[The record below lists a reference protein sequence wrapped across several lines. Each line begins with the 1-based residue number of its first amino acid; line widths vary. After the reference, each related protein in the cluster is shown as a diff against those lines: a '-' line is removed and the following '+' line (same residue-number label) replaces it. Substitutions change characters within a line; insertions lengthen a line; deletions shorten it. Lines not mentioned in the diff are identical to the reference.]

1 MYAADPAPDSTFI
14 SRAAAASLM
23 AVSGTSATRRS
34 SGAVS
39 LGVPTFT
46 SCGLYPIGGLNTG
59 FGLHVRVKSQSAA
72 DDQVTNQIIND
83 LTIQAATVNG
93 SGSQTANLI
102 LTRAIFHMGIPVA
115 PKNVFPSNIE
125 GLPTWYQLRVT
136 PQGHMAR
143 RDQVDILIAFNP
155 ATWHQDLRTVRPGG
169 VVVHEEVFSTAD
181 ARPDVTYYPVPFSK
195 LAKSKI
201 QNDTLRKQLANMI
214 YVGVVAGLLGIPWDA
229 LEHAVTRQ
237 FLSKPKAVPLNLDA
251 IKVGFDYW
259 QDNFSKK
266 DPYRLEAMSG
276 VVDQKVLVEGN
287 QAAALG
293 ALMGGVTVAAW
304 YPITPSSSLCE
315 NLIAYAE
322 RFRTDPETG
331 EKRIAVVQAED
342 ELAAVGMAIGAGW
355 AGARAM
361 TSTSGPG
368 ISLMAEFA
376 GLGYYAEVP
385 VVIFDIQRI
394 GPSTGLPT
402 RTSQADVGFAYT
414 LSHGD
419 TKHLVLLP
427 GTVEECYEFA
437 RDAFDYADRFQT
449 PVFVLSDLD
458 LGMNLWMT
466 PAFTYPDKPFDRG
479 KVLSKADLERLAGEW
494 ARYRDV
500 DGDGVPFRTLP
511 GTDHPAAGYF
521 TRGSGH
527 DEHARNTE
535 SAEAYAANM
544 DRLSRKFET
553 ARAALP
559 APVID
564 ESTGSK
570 IGLIAFGSTHAAVL
584 ESRSA
589 LEAAKLPVDYLRIRA
604 LPLSAQ
610 VVEFVSRHERVY
622 VIEQNR
628 DGQVYDLLRL
638 ALPPALVDRLR
649 SIRHYDGQPI
659 PADAIT
665 EPLLESEAIPA

>member
-1 MYAADPAPDSTFI
+1 LT
-14 SRAAAASLM
+14 
-23 AVSGTSATRRS
+23 
-34 SGAVS
+34 
-39 LGVPTFT
+39 
-46 SCGLYPIGGLNTG
+46 
-59 FGLHVRVKSQSAA
+59 Q
-72 DDQVTNQIIND
+72 QIIND

-93 SGSQTANLI
+93 SGSQTANLV

-136 PQGHMAR
+136 PEGHMAR
-143 RDQVDILIAFNP
+143 SDKVDILIAFNP
-155 ATWHQDLRTVRPGG
+155 ATWHQDLNTVRVGG
-169 VVVHEEVFSTAD
+169 VVIHEEVFSTAD
-181 ARPDVTYYPVPFSK
+181 VRADVVYYPVPFSK

-201 QNDTLRKQLANMI
+201 QSDTLRKQLANML
-214 YVGVVAGLLGIPWDA
+214 YVGVVAGLLGIPLEA
-229 LEHAVTRQ
+229 LEHAVKRQ
-237 FLSKPKAVPLNLDA
+237 FLTKPKAVQVNVDA
-251 IKVGFDYW
+251 IKAGYDYW

-266 DPYRLEAMSG
+266 DAYRLEPMTG
-276 VVDQKVLVEGN
+276 LVEGKVLVEGN

-315 NLIAYAE
+315 NLIAYAD
-322 RFRTDPETG
+322 RFRTDPKTG
-331 EKRIAVVQAED
+331 ERLISVVQAED

-355 AGARAM
+355 AGARSM

-376 GLGYYAEVP
+376 GLAYYAEVP

-402 RTSQADVGFAYT
+402 RTSQADVAFAFT

-419 TKHLVLLP
+419 TRHIVLLP

-466 PAFTYPDKPFDRG
+466 PEFKYPEKPFDRG
-479 KVLSKADLERLAGEW
+479 KILSKQDLERLAGEW
-494 ARYRDV
+494 GRYKDV
-500 DGDGVPFRTLP
+500 DGDGVTYRTLP

-527 DEHARNTE
+527 DEFARYTE
-535 SAEAYAANM
+535 SAEAYARNM
-544 DRLSRKFET
+544 DRLSHKLET
-553 ARAALP
+553 ARGELP
-559 APVID
+559 APVLD
-564 ESTGSK
+564 ESTGSTV
-570 IGLIAFGSTHAAVL
+570 GLIAFGSTHAAVVEAREAL
-584 ESRSA
+584 SA
-589 LEAAKLPVDYLRIRA
+589 ARNPVDYLRLRA
-604 LPLSAQ
+604 LPLSDEIAA
-610 VVEFVSRHERVY
+610 FVSRHERVY
-622 VIEQNR
+622 VVEQNR
-628 DGQVYDLLRL
+628 DGQVYDMVRL
-638 ALPPALVDRLR
+638 SLPPQLVERVH
-649 SIRHYDGQPI
+649 SIRHYNGQPI
-659 PADAIT
+659 PAAAIT
-665 EPLLESEAIPA
+665 EALQQTEPAPA

>member
-1 MYAADPAPDSTFI
+1 VCARKI
-14 SRAAAASLM
+14 H
-23 AVSGTSATRRS
+23 
-34 SGAVS
+34 
-39 LGVPTFT
+39 VP
-46 SCGLYPIGGLNTG
+46 
-59 FGLHVRVKSQSAA
+59 H
-72 DDQVTNQIIND
+72 QVTEQIIND

-93 SGSQTANLI
+93 SGSQTANLV

-143 RDQVDILIAFNP
+143 RDQVDILVAFNV

-169 VVVHEEVFSTAD
+169 VVVHEEAFSTAE
-181 ARPDVTYYPVPFSK
+181 ARTDITYYPVPFSK
-195 LAKSKI
+195 LAKSRI
-201 QNDTLRKQLANMI
+201 QSDTLRKQLANMI
-214 YVGVVAGLLGIPWDA
+214 YVGVVAGVLGIPWEA
-229 LEHAVTRQ
+229 LDHAVRRQ
-237 FLSKPKAVPLNLDA
+237 FLSKPKAVPINLDA

-266 DPYRLEAMSG
+266 DPYRLEPLTG
-276 VVDQKVLVEGN
+276 VVDGKVLVEGN

-315 NLIAYAE
+315 YLIAYTD
-322 RFRTDPETG
+322 RFRTDPKTG
-331 EKRIAVVQAED
+331 EKRIAIVQAED

-402 RTSQADVGFAYT
+402 RTSQADIGFAYT

-466 PAFTYPDKPFDRG
+466 PEFKYPDKPFDRG
-479 KVLSKADLERLAGEW
+479 KVLSKDDLDRLRGEW
-494 ARYRDV
+494 ARYADV
-500 DGDGVPFRTLP
+500 DRDGVPYRTLP

-527 DEHARNTE
+527 DEHARYTE

-544 DRLSRKFET
+544 DRLLRKFET
-553 ARAALP
+553 ARGALP
-559 APVID
+559 APVVD
-564 ESTGSK
+564 ESPKSP
-570 IGLIAFGSTHAAVL
+570 IGLIAFGSTHAAVV
-584 ESRSA
+584 EARQA
-589 LEAAKLPVDYLRIRA
+589 LEAARRPVDYLRVRA
-604 LPLSAQ
+604 LPLSPK

-622 VIEQNR
+622 VVEQNR
-628 DGQVYDLLRL
+628 DGQIYDLIRL
-638 ALPPALVDRLR
+638 ALPPALVDRVH

-659 PADAIT
+659 PADAII
-665 EPLLESEAIPA
+665 EPLLESEAVPV

>member
-1 MYAADPAPDSTFI
+1 MT
-14 SRAAAASLM
+14 
-23 AVSGTSATRRS
+23 
-34 SGAVS
+34 
-39 LGVPTFT
+39 
-46 SCGLYPIGGLNTG
+46 
-59 FGLHVRVKSQSAA
+59 
-72 DDQVTNQIIND
+72 DQNIND

-143 RDQVDILIAFNP
+143 RDQVDILIAFNV

-169 VVVHEEVFSTAD
+169 VVVHEEAFSTVD
-181 ARPDVTYYPVPFSK
+181 ARTDVTYYPVPFSK

-201 QNDTLRKQLANMI
+201 QSDTLRKQLANMI
-214 YVGVVAGLLGIPWDA
+214 YVGVVAGLLGIPWEA
-229 LEHAVTRQ
+229 LDHAVKRQ
-237 FLSKPKAVPLNLDA
+237 FLSKPKAVQVNLDA

-259 QDNFSKK
+259 QDNFSKQ
-266 DPYRLEAMSG
+266 DPYRLEPMTG
-276 VVDQKVLVEGN
+276 VVDGKVLVEGN

-315 NLIAYAE
+315 NLIAYSD
-322 RFRTDPETG
+322 RFRVDPKTG
-331 EKRIAVVQAED
+331 EKLIAVVQAED
-342 ELAAVGMAIGAGW
+342 ELAALGMAIGAGW

-402 RTSQADVGFAYT
+402 RTSQADIGFAYT

-466 PAFTYPDKPFDRG
+466 PEFKYPEKPFDRG
-479 KVLSKADLERLAGEW
+479 KVLTKADLERLAGEW
-494 ARYRDV
+494 ARYRDA
-500 DGDGVPFRTLP
+500 DGDGVPYRTLP

-527 DEHARNTE
+527 DEHARYTE

-544 DRLSRKFET
+544 DRLLRKLET

-564 ESTGSK
+564 ETSK
-570 IGLIAFGSTHAAVL
+570 SPIGLIAFGSTHAAVV
-584 ESRSA
+584 EARQA
-589 LEAAKLPVDYLRIRA
+589 LAAGRRPVDYMRVRA
-604 LPLSAQ
+604 LPLSTQ
-610 VVEFVSRHERVY
+610 VEEFVSRHDRVY
-622 VIEQNR
+622 VVEQNR
-628 DGQVYDLLRL
+628 DGQIYDLIRL
-638 ALPPALVDRLR
+638 ALPPALVGRLR

-659 PADAIT
+659 PADAII
-665 EPLLESEAIPA
+665 EPLLESEAVPA